1 MKEYLSIKDLYTVL
15 GELIADG
22 YGNKQFQISYD
33 NETKHTHIPVK
44 SRVFVHDRTIR
55 FSDYKESFIEKDRT
69 IEGILENLKKEKG
82 SDDGVDNDCIRLKK
96 EVEEYKQTID
106 TICKDYEASHGMSI
120 RNAEWF
126 TAW

>member
-22 YGNKQFQISYD
+22 YGNKQFQLYYD
-33 NETKHTHIPVK
+33 NESKYTNIPIK
-44 SRVFVHDRTIR
+44 SRVFVYDKGIR
-55 FSDYKESFIEKDRT
+55 FSDYKEVFIEKDRT

-82 SDDGVDNDCIRLKK
+82 SDDGVDNDCFRLKK

>member
-22 YGNKQFQISYD
+22 YGNKQFQLYYD
-33 NETKHTHIPVK
+33 NESKYTNIPIK
-44 SRVFVHDRTIR
+44 SRIFVYNRAIR

-69 IEGILENLKKEKG
+69 IEGILENLKKEKDNEG
-82 SDDGVDNDCIRLKK
+82 DNDCIRLKK

>member
-22 YGNKQFQISYD
+22 YGNKQLQISYD

-44 SRVFVHDRTIR
+44 SRVFVHDRAIR

-106 TICKDYEASHGMSI
+106 TICKDYEDSHGMSI

>member
-44 SRVFVHDRTIR
+44 SRVFVHDRAIR

-69 IEGILENLKKEKG
+69 IEGILENLKKEKDNEG
-82 SDDGVDNDCIRLKK
+82 DNDCIRLNK

>member
-22 YGNKQFQISYD
+22 YGNKQFQMYYD
-33 NETKHTHIPVK
+33 NESKYTNIPIK
-44 SRVFVHDRTIR
+44 SRIFVYNRAIR

-69 IEGILENLKKEKG
+69 IEGILENLKKEKDNEG
-82 SDDGVDNDCIRLKK
+82 DNDCILLKK

-106 TICKDYEASHGMSI
+106 TICKDYENSHGMNI

>member
-33 NETKHTHIPVK
+33 NESKYTNIPIK
-44 SRVFVHDRTIR
+44 SRIFVYNRAIR
-55 FSDYKESFIEKDRT
+55 FSDYKESLLEKDRT
-69 IEGILENLKKEKG
+69 IEGILENLKKEK
-82 SDDGVDNDCIRLKK
+82 DNEWDNDCIRLKK

-120 RNAEWF
+120 RNADWF

>member
-22 YGNKQFQISYD
+22 YGNKQFQLYYD
-33 NETKHTHIPVK
+33 NETKHTNIPIK
-44 SRVFVHDRTIR
+44 SRVFVYDKGIR
-55 FSDYKESFIEKDRT
+55 FSDYKELFIEKDRT
-69 IEGILENLKKEKG
+69 IEGILENLKKEKDNEG
-82 SDDGVDNDCIRLKK
+82 DNDCFRLKK

>member
-33 NETKHTHIPVK
+33 NETKHTNIPVK
-44 SRVFVHDRTIR
+44 SRVFVHDRAIR

-69 IEGILENLKKEKG
+69 IEGILEN
-82 SDDGVDNDCIRLKK
+82 LKK

>member
-1 MKEYLSIKDLYTVL
+1 MKEYLSIKELYAVL

-22 YGNKQFQISYD
+22 YGDKQFQMYYD
-33 NETKHTHIPVK
+33 NESKYTNIPIK
-44 SRVFVHDRTIR
+44 SRIFVYNRAIR
-55 FSDYKESFIEKDRT
+55 FSDDKSFITNEKT
-69 IEGILENLKKEKG
+69 GIERVLENLEKENKNTTN
-82 SDDGVDNDCIRLKK
+82 DNECLELKK

-106 TICKDYEASHGMSI
+106 TICKDYEDSHGMSI

>member
-44 SRVFVHDRTIR
+44 SRVFVHDRAIR

-82 SDDGVDNDCIRLKK
+82 SDDGVDNDCILLKK

>member
-33 NETKHTHIPVK
+33 NGSKYTNIPIK
-44 SRVFVHDRTIR
+44 SRIFVYNRAIR
-55 FSDYKESFIEKDRT
+55 FSDYKESLLEKDRT
-69 IEGILENLKKEKG
+69 IEGILENLKKEKDNEG
-82 SDDGVDNDCIRLKK
+82 DNDCIRLKK

-106 TICKDYEASHGMSI
+106 TICKDYEDSHGMSI

>member
-22 YGNKQFQISYD
+22 YGDKQFQMYYD
-33 NETKHTHIPVK
+33 NESKYTNIPIK
-44 SRVFVHDRTIR
+44 SRIFVYNRAIR

-82 SDDGVDNDCIRLKK
+82 SDDVDNDCFRLKK

-120 RNAEWF
+120 RNADWF

>member
-1 MKEYLSIKDLYTVL
+1 MKKYLSIKELYAVL
-15 GELIADG
+15 GELIEDG
-22 YGNKQFQISYD
+22 YGDKQFQMYYD
-33 NETKHTHIPVK
+33 NESKYTNIPIK
-44 SRVFVHDRTIR
+44 SRIFVYNRAIR

-82 SDDGVDNDCIRLKK
+82 SDDVDNDCFRLKK